1 MITFLDLDGPAE
13 INITDLQKL
22 TWEDSV
28 LSLGED
34 GSISTNFQ
42 YGDEFTEDDNFRF
55 QIITDTTLGGAV
67 FKIFKEVDFFEPE
80 NSKIRGSIV
89 FLPNKDAFGLDH
101 FSLLVTD
108 GDYYYIHDYEIRI
121 YPLNDEPT
129 GNLTISGEAI
139 EGETLAAD
147 ASNIEDAD
155 GLGTLSYQW
164 LKDDVNIL
172 GANATIYE
180 LTTEDVGST
189 ISVRVN
195 YTDEMGTDEFLI
207 SEMTSLISS
216 KLKTIQTSVV
226 TRDGSKIADVDV
238 DMSDG
243 TNSFSYTSAADGS
256 VSGSLT
262 SGSDS
267 TVTGSLAYS
276 NSTKAVSS
284 QDALDALKLSVGMTT
299 GAGTTTAFDYIA
311 ADFNQDGKVSSQDAL
326 AILKYSVGL
335 PTTEQAEWVFV
346 DTNGDYSGVSKSNT
360 SYTGGVSIADLSAD
374 TTVGLTGILIGDVND
389 SYSGLIV

>member
-1 MITFLDLDGPAE
+1 M
-13 INITDLQKL
+13 
-22 TWEDSV
+22 
-28 LSLGED
+28 
-34 GSISTNFQ
+34 
-42 YGDEFTEDDNFRF
+42 
-55 QIITDTTLGGAV
+55 
-67 FKIFKEVDFFEPE
+67 
-80 NSKIRGSIV
+80 

-164 LKDDVNIL
+164 LKDDVDIL

-226 TRDGSKIADVDV
+226 TRGW
-238 DMSDG
+238 
-243 TNSFSYTSAADGS
+243 
-256 VSGSLT
+256 L
-262 SGSDS
+262 
-267 TVTGSLAYS
+267 
-276 NSTKAVSS
+276 
-284 QDALDALKLSVGMTT
+284 QH
-299 GAGTTTAFDYIA
+299 
-311 ADFNQDGKVSSQDAL
+311 
-326 AILKYSVGL
+326 
-335 PTTEQAEWVFV
+335 P
-346 DTNGDYSGVSKSNT
+346 
-360 SYTGGVSIADLSAD
+360 
-374 TTVGLTGILIGDVND
+374 
-389 SYSGLIV
+389 